1 MRTLLILF
9 SFLGMLHGQAVT
21 VGSILRQDAALDG
34 IVPKDAKLERVLD
47 GQRFLEGPVWNKN
60 GGYFYASDLM
70 ANAILKWTPGSAPA
84 IFRKP
89 VFDGPFPDSVMIG
102 TNGLALDPQGRLIAA
117 EHGNRRISRTERN
130 GSVTTLVDRYE
141 GKRLNS
147 PNDVVVKRNGDVYF
161 TDPPGLY
168 RTYPPGTTPP
178 VRELDFPGVYHV
190 VMAKNKVQ
198 KLELL
203 TKDIQYPNGI
213 AFSPDEKKL
222 YVSSSRPD
230 KYWMVFDVTPG
241 GGITNGRK
249 FYDATSVP
257 GDNVPDGLKLDRAG
271 NIYATGPAGVSIFSP
286 AGKQLGVLQL
296 PELPSNC
303 AWGDADAKT
312 LYITA
317 RTSIYRIRLNIAG
330 IRR

>member
-1 MRTLLILF
+1 MKPILLLAAF
-9 SFLGMLHGQAVT
+9 TCLLYGQPVT
-21 VGSILRQDAALDG
+21 VGSVVRQDPAFDA
-34 IVPKDAKLERVLD
+34 IVPKDAKIERILD
-47 GQRFLEGPVWNKN
+47 GQRFLEGPVWVKN
-60 GGYFYASDLM
+60 GSYFFASDLM
-70 ANAILKWTPGSAPA
+70 ANAILKWTPGNAA
-84 IFRKP
+84 TVFRRP

-117 EHGNRRISRTERN
+117 EHGNRRISRTEKN
-130 GSVTTLVDRYE
+130 GSITVLADRYE
-141 GKRLNS
+141 GKRINS
-147 PNDVVVKRNGDVYF
+147 PNDVTVKRNGDIYF

-168 RTYPPGTTPP
+168 RTYPAGTTPP
-178 VRELDFPGVYHV
+178 ARELDFNGVYRIA
-190 VMAKNKVQ
+190 MAKGKVQ

-230 KYWMVFDVTPG
+230 KYWMVFDVTAN
-241 GGITNGRK
+241 GGIANGHK

-257 GDNVPDGLKLDRAG
+257 GDNVPDGMKVDRAG

-286 AGKQLGVLQL
+286 QGKQLGVLQL

-303 AWGDADAKT
+303 AWGGADAKT

-317 RTSIYRIRLNIAG
+317 RTSIYRIKLNTAG
-330 IRR
+330 VRN